1 MGADTYLTSLGRIKD
16 WLSISASN
24 TDADSLLTR
33 MNRTVSAFVLNH
45 LNRDNLSLT
54 QFSDIYDGYG
64 NSFMVLRRNPVYQVL
79 AVSFSGTPIPAATGD
94 GFTNPYTNGW
104 VLEPEYSVVGAQRLN
119 FYGYVT
125 PRIRSSVAVRYTSG
139 YVNTEAATIPAA
151 TTYTVSTV
159 LFWLSD
165 ISVAK
170 ASDGT
175 LFTKVATA
183 PGPGQYSVA
192 DGVYTFNAADASTAV
207 ILTYSFVPS
216 DIENAV
222 IEIVGERYRYMD
234 RIGMVSKSL
243 GGQENVSFSQ
253 KAMSSFIGE
262 NLTPY
267 INVTPI

>member
-1 MGADTYLTSLGRIKD
+1 MGADTFLTSLGRIKE
-16 WLSISASN
+16 WLGVDTAN
-24 TDADSLLTR
+24 TDADALLTR

-45 LNRDNLSLT
+45 LNRDALSLT
-54 QFSDIYDGYG
+54 QYSDIYDGYG
-64 NSFMVLRRNPVYQVL
+64 NSFMVLRRNPVYRVL
-79 AVSFSGTPIPAATGD
+79 AVSFNGQAIPAATGD
-94 GFTNPYTNGW
+94 GFANPYTNGW
-104 VLEPEYSVVGAQRLN
+104 VLEPEYSIMGAQRLN

-125 PRIRSSVAVRYTSG
+125 PRHRSAVAVRYTSG
-139 YVNTEAATIPAA
+139 YVTTEAATIPAA
-151 TTYTVSTV
+151 ADYTVSTV
-159 LFWLSD
+159 FFWLSD

-175 LFTKVATA
+175 LFTKVDAN
-183 PGPGQYSVA
+183 PGPGQYTVA
-192 DGVYTFNAADASTAV
+192 NGVYTFNAADASTAIV
-207 ILTYSFVPS
+207 LTYSFVPS

-222 IEIVGERYRYMD
+222 IEIVAERYRYMD